1 MTREKG
7 KAQVG
12 KSAPSLISY
21 NAARLRELNARVMEA
36 FSRKPHGPEHKVA
49 CEAFH
54 AQYDQLAFPGG
65 LERGLA
71 LLSEKDPDTV
81 DTAIAFLEADPR
93 FFRSGYIKEKLL
105 SRLKHVAL
113 SQHQVKRLG
122 RLAIRSVDSGGR
134 REFHGYARLAGAL
147 HAHAIAEAMHERQSS
162 RDPEV
167 ARRAREVLHVL
178 ASRAGMERSGEGA
191 RLSASRAVLR

>member
-1 MTREKG
+1 VTREKG

-105 SRLKHVAL
+105 SRLKHVPL
-113 SQHQVKRLG
+113 WQHQVQRLS
-122 RLAIRSVDSGGR
+122 RSVDGGGR